1 MKSSTIMAIALCG
14 VLACAVT
21 GCKYDDDAPIPD
33 DGDIAKSTDINTDGD
48 ALPTDGAD
56 GKEVATVDGADGAN
70 GNGGAAAGAGAGAGA
85 DGLGAAGTDMSGIQD
100 ENGTPATGLPFDQDP
115 NFVRCTDV
123 AFEPVYFGF
132 DASNLQQSEMAKI
145 EAVAAHLKKTG
156 RVVIVEGNC
165 DERGSNEYNLSLG
178 EIRAIAIRDY
188 LVTLGVDPTKIQ
200 TKSYGEEKPAVVG
213 HEEGAW
219 SKNRRGEF
227 AVFAHK

>member
-1 MKSSTIMAIALCG
+1 MKSSTITAIALCG

-21 GCKYDDDAPIPD
+21 GCKYDDEAPIPD

-48 ALPTDGAD
+48 ALPTDGVTD
-56 GKEVATVDGADGAN
+56 GKDVATADGA
-70 GNGGAAAGAGAGAGA
+70 GGAGANANAAGA
-85 DGLGAAGTDMSGIQD
+85 DLSGITD
-100 ENGTPATGLPFDQDP
+100 GDGNPATGLPFDQDP

-145 EAVAAHLKKTG
+145 EAVAAHLKKTD

-178 EIRAIAIRDY
+178 ESRAIAIRDY
-188 LVTLGVDPTKIQ
+188 LVTLGVDPARIQ